1 VSTGYAGIES
11 MSVPISCTKENLD
24 WDQYH
29 QAMEWIGP
37 KILNVQ
43 GFLFNSTS
51 CWEKLGN
58 LLTRRC
64 QVLRLEVHVPL
75 IYRCFEGRVQ
85 HATYH
90 YSGDPKDTIYP
101 YRLSTVTS
109 PELLVLQKAPNI
121 HHMSIHLPAG
131 LLLPVHGV
139 QVQDAEMSFIDRLG
153 MSNLT
158 SLHLVRNEE
167 DELFDGEDPEEIFRG
182 WARYWAKEGEVWVRL
197 AEGLDALII
206 DLFTSQMEESKCESK
221 C

>member
-1 VSTGYAGIES
+1 
-11 MSVPISCTKENLD
+11 
-24 WDQYH
+24 
-29 QAMEWIGP
+29 
-37 KILNVQ
+37 
-43 GFLFNSTS
+43 
-51 CWEKLGN
+51 
-58 LLTRRC
+58 
-64 QVLRLEVHVPL
+64 
-75 IYRCFEGRVQ
+75 
-85 HATYH
+85 
-90 YSGDPKDTIYP
+90 
-101 YRLSTVTS
+101 
-109 PELLVLQKAPNI
+109 
-121 HHMSIHLPAG
+121 MSIHLPAG